1 MVHRSPKP
9 SHTRMPA
16 ILPLLALLALSSAS
30 ATAQP
35 AASRVATVSQL
46 EFHSDFLMNL
56 HHTLYGA
63 AWARRPDAGT
73 LSALAGPL
81 PSPLDAGMT
90 KEERAA
96 WDVAVEYYD
105 KQIASRD
112 LLFGRG
118 MRQLKMALV
127 DGNLA
132 ADAVGDELRR
142 VLDAAAPVYRK
153 HFWPS
158 HDRANRAWIERA
170 AEGVRATAPEVIARL
185 TKLYAMPWFDSPVR
199 VDVVWVGNRQGAY
212 ATVGPT
218 HATISSG
225 AANNTGWSAV
235 EIVFHEISHIL
246 IEPIQKRLATA
257 LGERLR
263 DHSVL
268 WHVVQFYITGQVVRD
283 VLAAKGI
290 DYEPY
295 LYSTGLFDRAW
306 GRYRAAVEQHW
317 RPYVDGQIT
326 LDEAIARTV
335 KQVLGD

>member
-1 MVHRSPKP
+1 
-9 SHTRMPA
+9 
-16 ILPLLALLALSSAS
+16 
-30 ATAQP
+30 
-35 AASRVATVSQL
+35 
-46 EFHSDFLMNL
+46 
-56 HHTLYGA
+56 
-63 AWARRPDAGT
+63 
-73 LSALAGPL
+73 
-81 PSPLDAGMT
+81 
-90 KEERAA
+90 
-96 WDVAVEYYD
+96 
-105 KQIASRD
+105 
-112 LLFGRG
+112 
-118 MRQLKMALV
+118 MALV

-153 HFWPS
+153 HFWPA

-170 AEGVRATAPEVIARL
+170 ADGVRATAPEVIARL
-185 TKLYAMPWFDSPVR
+185 TKLYTMPWFDSPVR

-246 IEPIQKRLATA
+246 VEPIQQRLATA

-290 DYEPY
+290 NYEPY

-306 GRYRAAVEQHW
+306 GRYREAVEQHW
-317 RPYVDGQIT
+317 RPYVDGRIT
-326 LDEAIARTV
+326 LDQAIERTV
-335 KQVLGD
+335 KQVLGG